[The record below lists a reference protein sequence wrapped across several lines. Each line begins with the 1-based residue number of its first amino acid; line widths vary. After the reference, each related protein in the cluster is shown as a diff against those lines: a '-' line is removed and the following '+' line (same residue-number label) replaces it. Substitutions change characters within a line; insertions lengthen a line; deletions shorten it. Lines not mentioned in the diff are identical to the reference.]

1 MGQHHACTAS
11 SSAEIRTQATALH
24 STTSARAGND
34 SRGRL
39 GIAHRFTLAE
49 PDWHRCRAGWGFL
62 LPQVRLRKQL
72 DWPSR
77 TGPDRPGSRACADYL
92 EREIPT
98 WWLSG
103 FFVLAQ
109 GTWDRHSVSVLVG
122 GVSGLQP
129 DPRSSRIGRSEEHT
143 SELQSQSNLVCRLL
157 LEKKK
162 KKKKRQLRQIDKKQN
177 I

>member
-34 SRGRL
+34 SRGRP

-98 WWLSG
+98 WWYRVFSYSLKALGIGILYLSLWAAFQVYSLIPG
-103 FFVLAQ
+103 
-109 GTWDRHSVSVLVG
+109 
-122 GVSGLQP
+122 
-129 DPRSSRIGRSEEHT
+129 
-143 SELQSQSNLVCRLL
+143 
-157 LEKKK
+157 
-162 KKKKRQLRQIDKKQN
+162 
-177 I
+177 